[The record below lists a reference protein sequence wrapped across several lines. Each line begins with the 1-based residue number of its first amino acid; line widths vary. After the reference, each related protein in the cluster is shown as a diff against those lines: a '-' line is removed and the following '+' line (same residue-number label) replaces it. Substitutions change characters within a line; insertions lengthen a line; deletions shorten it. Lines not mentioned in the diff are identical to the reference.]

1 MQALADLTITILQAL
16 AHFSMTICLDITN
29 LCLMN
34 LMTLMP
40 CLEVSWEWVII
51 IVMVIIQA
59 ILEDQEL
66 TLVNKNLNQ
75 DQDPLIQLPQ
85 LPTQENPVLPIHR
98 KDFYKKF
105 LKPLNSQLVLVRH
118 FQMLPLLRV
127 LTLLH

>member
-1 MQALADLTITILQAL
+1 MQALADLTILQAL

-34 LMTLMP
+34 LMTLMQ

-98 KDFYKKF
+98 KDFYKQF
-105 LKPLNSQLVLVRH
+105 LKPLNSQLVMVRN

-127 LTLLH
+127 LTLFH